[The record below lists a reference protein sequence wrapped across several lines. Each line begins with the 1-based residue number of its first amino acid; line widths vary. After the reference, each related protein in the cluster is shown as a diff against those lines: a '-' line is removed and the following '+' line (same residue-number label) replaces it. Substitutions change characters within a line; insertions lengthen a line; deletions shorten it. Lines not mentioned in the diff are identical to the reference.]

1 MKKTLSLLTSLILL
15 ATLALSCVPA
25 FAEEL
30 NLTVYYGAT
39 LEQMSPVLEAFQAK
53 YPNINVK
60 SYRAANEELGRHHGN
75 GSSLRQPAVRRN
87 HSRQQPRDDI
97 ATEVRM
103 FSTFHL

>member
-60 SYRAANEELGRHHGN
+60 SYRAANEEL
-75 GSSLRQPAVRRN
+75 A
-87 HSRQQPRDDI
+87 
-97 ATEVRM
+97 ATMEMEVRSGNPQFDVIIQGNSPVM
-103 FSTFHL
+103 TLQRK

>member
-39 LEQMSPVLEAFQAK
+39 LEQMSPAT
-53 YPNINVK
+53 
-60 SYRAANEELGRHHGN
+60 R
-75 GSSLRQPAVRRN
+75 SS
-87 HSRQQPRDDI
+87 
-97 ATEVRM
+97 T
-103 FSTFHL
+103 